1 MKIIVKYDR
10 KAFPPVLSLVIYGAP
25 HRRMHHAVIT
35 QYRGFLRDALT
46 SADVSMPIDEPIDL
60 MVSFINPSSP
70 DLDNLIMALFRALDG
85 KTLRGNGILSDDGLI
100 QKVTMTKFYNQ
111 PRKK

>member
-10 KAFPPVLSLVIYGAP
+10 KAFPPVLSLVIYDAP

-85 KTLRGNGILSDDGLI
+85 KTLKGRGILSDDGLI
-100 QKVTMTKFYNQ
+100 QKVTMSKFYNQ
-111 PRKK
+111 KPKK

>member
-1 MKIIVKYDR
+1 M
-10 KAFPPVLSLVIYGAP
+10 
-25 HRRMHHAVIT
+25 
-35 QYRGFLRDALT
+35 T
-46 SADVSMPIDEPIDL
+46 SAAVSMPIDEPIDL

-100 QKVTMTKFYNQ
+100 HKVTMSKFYNQ
-111 PRKK
+111 KPKK